1 MVKIIRNFLPE
12 EQAKQ
17 LASEIYETP
26 DNWWSYAYKWN
37 KVQNPI
43 YLSNTLKDK
52 YIKNNIES
60 DLIKSFTGGD
70 FTYKF
75 KRSTKH
81 FDTCTCAS
89 CSFKK
94 SFLEQT
100 MLETIKNHTNL
111 KDPYLF
117 ESFVSVYDK
126 GDFLNLHT
134 DENRGVAFILN
145 LTEGWKPE
153 YGGMLNIVKNET
165 EFTAIFPE
173 FNSLVLLELG
183 EEGVPHFVSE
193 ISKYAPLSRIAIS
206 GWYNEN

>member
-12 EQAKQ
+12 EQAKK
-17 LASEIYETP
+17 LASQIYATP
-26 DNWWSYAYKWN
+26 ENWWSYAYKWN
-37 KVQNPI
+37 KIQNPI
-43 YLSNTLKDK
+43 YLSNSLKDK
-52 YIKNNIES
+52 YIKNSVETDIE
-60 DLIKSFTGGD
+60 KSFIEGH

-75 KRSTKH
+75 KRSTNH
-81 FDTCTCAS
+81 FDTCTCDQ
-89 CSFKK
+89 CKFKE
-94 SFLEQT
+94 SFLEDT
-100 MLETIKNHTNL
+100 MLEVIKEHTTL
-111 KDPYLF
+111 THPYLF
-117 ESFVSVYDK
+117 ETFVSVYER

-173 FNSLVLLELG
+173 FNSLILLELG
-183 EEGVPHFVSE
+183 KEGTPHFVSE
-193 ISKYAPLSRIAIS
+193 VSKYAPLSRIAVS